1 MRRAVA
7 VLALV
12 VLAATGCGGGDR
24 QRSDY
29 VKSLNRA
36 QTGLAKRFTALQ
48 ARITPTS
55 NPAQDE
61 RTLQAYAGAVR
72 DAVRDLRAVSPP
84 AGFEALHQRFVGQ
97 VAQYGT
103 ALQSARTQLRSDDP
117 QRILAAQGR
126 LRAAIEQTGARLN
139 ATIRAINAKLK
150 G

>member
-1 MRRAVA
+1 VRRAVA

-12 VLAATGCGGGDR
+12 VLAATGCGGGDQR
-24 QRSDY
+24 RSDY

-55 NPAQDE
+55 TAAQDE

-84 AGFEALHQRFVGQ
+84 AGFEALHQRCVGQ
-97 VAQYGT
+97 VADYGT

>member
-1 MRRAVA
+1 VRRAVA

-12 VLAATGCGGGDR
+12 VLAATGCGGGDQR
-24 QRSDY
+24 RSDY

-55 NPAQDE
+55 TPGQDE

-97 VAQYGT
+97 VADYGT